1 MIWLS
6 LLVFALLLAWGWWML
21 PLTGSAPGEKLFAAI
36 DDLHSE
42 LKARRLVKE
51 ARRELAERQ
60 GKSEERDT

>member
-1 MIWLS
+1 
-6 LLVFALLLAWGWWML
+6 ML
-21 PLTGSAPGEKLFAAI
+21 PLSGSAPGEKLFAAL

-60 GKSEERDT
+60 GKSGDGG